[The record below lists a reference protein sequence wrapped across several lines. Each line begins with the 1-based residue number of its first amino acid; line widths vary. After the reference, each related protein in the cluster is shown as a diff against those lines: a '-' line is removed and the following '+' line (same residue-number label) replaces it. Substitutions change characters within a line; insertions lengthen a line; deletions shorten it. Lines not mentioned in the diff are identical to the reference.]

1 MSWLLFLDE
10 SGTDHGGCPY
20 EVTGGVAIHASRLW
34 PFIKD
39 VRRRER
45 DAFGGALH
53 EFGAELKGCKLLNR
67 TSYQRA
73 SQGTELADVDRQRLC
88 RSFLTKGL
96 EHRPPNRMEF
106 TAFGQ
111 ARLAMAKWIVESL
124 LDHGAVLFAAAIPR
138 GTRRPRGHAL
148 DDYLRKDHVFLLER
162 FFYFLERERQHGILV
177 MDAIEK
183 GADRSLA
190 HRMERYFEKTPRG
203 GFDPLG
209 SCPPPFLS
217 RRTWPIP
224 CKQLISRSTAS
235 TGDIDSRQACRANA
249 AKNCAWTSRTHSDD
263 SNSTETG
270 NETAR
275 CSGRTESSAFQT
287 PTQTG
292 SERREHR
299 PKKRRQAPWHRPEE
313 RQPGYVSTIM
323 VAQIDG
329 CVNCGDRLRF
339 LAAVA
344 MTA

>member
-111 ARLAMAKWIVESL
+111 ARLAMAKWMRQKPSCSKRSASVGSME
-124 LDHGAVLFAAAIPR
+124 IPTRSCRIWSVQQLNDARKTADFR
-138 GTRRPRGHAL
+138 GL
-148 DDYLRKDHVFLLER
+148 
-162 FFYFLERERQHGILV
+162 
-177 MDAIEK
+177 
-183 GADRSLA
+183 
-190 HRMERYFEKTPRG
+190 
-203 GFDPLG
+203 
-209 SCPPPFLS
+209 
-217 RRTWPIP
+217 
-224 CKQLISRSTAS
+224 
-235 TGDIDSRQACRANA
+235 NA
-249 AKNCAWTSRTHSDD
+249 PKF
-263 SNSTETG
+263 
-270 NETAR
+270 
-275 CSGRTESSAFQT
+275 GR
-287 PTQTG
+287 
-292 SERREHR
+292 
-299 PKKRRQAPWHRPEE
+299 
-313 RQPGYVSTIM
+313 
-323 VAQIDG
+323 
-329 CVNCGDRLRF
+329 L
-339 LAAVA
+339 
-344 MTA
+344 

>member
-190 HRMERYFEKTPRG
+190 HRMERYFEKTAQGR
-203 GFDPLG
+203 L
-209 SCPPPFLS
+209 
-217 RRTWPIP
+217 
-224 CKQLISRSTAS
+224 RSTWIVPSPFFVSSDMAYPVQAADLAIYCVNWGYRLAPGMQGECREELRMDFENS
-235 TGDIDSRQACRANA
+235 LRRLEFHGDGERDGEVF
-249 AKNCAWTSRTHSDD
+249 RTHGIVCVPDPY
-263 SNSTETG
+263 SN
-270 NETAR
+270 
-275 CSGRTESSAFQT
+275 
-287 PTQTG
+287 
-292 SERREHR
+292 
-299 PKKRRQAPWHRPEE
+299 RQ
-313 RQPGYVSTIM
+313 
-323 VAQIDG
+323 
-329 CVNCGDRLRF
+329 
-339 LAAVA
+339 
-344 MTA
+344 